1 MKSFWFKSSL
11 VLSALMLSQSIFAQ
25 PISLYCQGRYET
37 GELLQL
43 RLDMD
48 IQNKVL
54 ITGDTTSPLQVDD
67 FNIVWRSEANGVQFE
82 SILNRWTGEL
92 SATMIETTDIRPN
105 FLGGLCKMAS
115 EIKF

>member
-1 MKSFWFKSSL
+1 MKSQCFKSCLAISVLLISQGVLAQLTSL
-11 VLSALMLSQSIFAQ
+11 F
-25 PISLYCQGRYET
+25 CQGRYET

-43 RLDMD
+43 RLDID

-54 ITGDTTSPLQVDD
+54 LAGDARTPIAVDE
-67 FNIVWRSEANGVQFE
+67 FNIIWRSEANGVQFE

-105 FLGGLCKMAS
+105 FLGGICQSIDKR
-115 EIKF
+115 KF

>member
-1 MKSFWFKSSL
+1 MKSFLFKSSL
-11 VLSALMLSQSIFAQ
+11 ILSALILSQSIFAQ

-37 GELLQL
+37 GELLQI

-54 ITGDTTSPLQVDD
+54 ITGGTTSPIQVDD
-67 FNIVWRSEANGVQFE
+67 FNIVWRSEANNVQFE

-105 FLGGLCKMAS
+105 FLAGICRRAE
-115 EIKF
+115 EIRF

>member
-1 MKSFWFKSSL
+1 MKSYWFKSCLAVS
-11 VLSALMLSQSIFAQ
+11 VLILSQGIFAQ
-25 PISLYCQGRYET
+25 ATSLYCQGRYET

-43 RLDMD
+43 RLDFD

-54 ITGDTTSPLQVDD
+54 LAGDVRTPIAVDE

-105 FLGGLCKMAS
+105 FLGGICESIDKR
-115 EIKF
+115 KF

>member
-11 VLSALMLSQSIFAQ
+11 VLSALALSQNIFSQ

-48 IQNKVL
+48 IENKVL
-54 ITGDTTSPLQVDD
+54 ITGNDTSPLQVDD

-105 FLGGLCKMAS
+105 FLGGLCKRAN

>member
-1 MKSFWFKSSL
+1 MKSHWFKSCL
-11 VLSALMLSQSIFAQ
+11 TVCLLMLSQSVFAQ
-25 PISLYCQGRYET
+25 LTSLFCQGRYET

-43 RLDMD
+43 RLDID

-54 ITGDTTSPLQVDD
+54 LAGDARTSIAVDE
-67 FNIVWRSEANGVQFE
+67 FNIIWRSEANGVQFE

-105 FLGGLCKMAS
+105 FLGGICERIDKR
-115 EIKF
+115 KF

>member
-1 MKSFWFKSSL
+1 MKSFWSKSCL
-11 VLSALMLSQSIFAQ
+11 TLSILMLSQSIFAQ
-25 PISLYCQGRYET
+25 PVSLYCQGRYET

-43 RLDMD
+43 RLDID
-48 IQNKVL
+48 IENNIL
-54 ITGDTTSPLQVDD
+54 LAGDVETPIAIDE
-67 FNIVWRSEANGVQFE
+67 FNIVWRSEANNVQFE

-105 FLGGLCKMAS
+105 FLGGLCKRAE

>member
-1 MKSFWFKSSL
+1 MKPFWFKYSL

-43 RLDMD
+43 RLDLD
-48 IQNKVL
+48 VQNQVL

-67 FNIVWRSEANGVQFE
+67 FNIVWRSEANNVQFE

-105 FLGGLCKMAS
+105 FLSGLCKRAE
-115 EIKF
+115 EIRF

>member
-11 VLSALMLSQSIFAQ
+11 ALSALMLSQSILAQ

-54 ITGDTTSPLQVDD
+54 ITGDVTSPLQVDD

-105 FLGGLCKMAS
+105 FLGGLCKMAQ

>member
-1 MKSFWFKSSL
+1 MKSHWFKSCLAIS
-11 VLSALMLSQSIFAQ
+11 VLLMSQGVFAQ
-25 PISLYCQGRYET
+25 LNSLFCQGRYET

-43 RLDMD
+43 RLDID

-54 ITGDTTSPLQVDD
+54 LAGDARTPIAVDE
-67 FNIVWRSEANGVQFE
+67 FNIIWRSEANGVQFE

-105 FLGGLCKMAS
+105 FLGGICESIDKR
-115 EIKF
+115 KF

>member
-1 MKSFWFKSSL
+1 
-11 VLSALMLSQSIFAQ
+11 MLSQGVFAQ
-25 PISLYCQGRYET
+25 LTSLFCQGRYET

-43 RLDMD
+43 RLDID

-54 ITGDTTSPLQVDD
+54 LASDARTPIAVDE
-67 FNIVWRSEANGVQFE
+67 FNIIWRSEANGVQFE

-105 FLGGLCKMAS
+105 FLGGICESIDKR
-115 EIKF
+115 KF

>member
-1 MKSFWFKSSL
+1 MKFYWLKSCLTIS
-11 VLSALMLSQSIFAQ
+11 VLMLSQSIFAQ
-25 PISLYCQGRYET
+25 PTSLFCQGRYET

-43 RLDMD
+43 RLDID

-54 ITGDTTSPLQVDD
+54 LAGDVTTPIALDD
-67 FNIVWRSEANGVQFE
+67 FNIIWRSEANGVQFE

-105 FLGGLCKMAS
+105 FLGGTCERIDKR
-115 EIKF
+115 KF

>member
-1 MKSFWFKSSL
+1 MKPNKLKYFILIAFFTVSESAWSQITSL
-11 VLSALMLSQSIFAQ
+11 F
-25 PISLYCQGRYET
+25 CQGRYET

-48 IQNKVL
+48 IENRFL
-54 ITGDTTSPLQVDD
+54 LAGDVRTPISVDD

-92 SATMIETTDIRPN
+92 NATMIETTDIRPN
-105 FLGGLCKMAS
+105 FLGGICQSLDKRS
-115 EIKF
+115 F

>member
-48 IQNKVL
+48 IENKVL
-54 ITGDTTSPLQVDD
+54 ITGNDTSPLQVDD

-105 FLGGLCKMAS
+105 FLGGLCKRAN

>member
-48 IQNKVL
+48 IENKVL
-54 ITGDTTSPLQVDD
+54 ITGNDTSPLQVDD

-105 FLGGLCKMAS
+105 FLGGLCKTAS